1 MMLGTLLICGRCG
14 HCLEILNER
23 LTAEWIDSH
32 RDDYRCDGCDA
43 VLELALDIEEAA

>member
-14 HCLEILNER
+14 GCLEILNER

-32 RDDYRCDGCDA
+32 PEDYGCDA
-43 VLELALDIEEAA
+43 CGGVLALAIDVEEAA